1 MKIHGFNKLTLLDY
15 PEHLAAVLFLG
26 GCNFRCPFCHNSGLV
41 LAPEKEPVIS
51 KDEIFGV
58 LRKRKGILD
67 GVCITGGEPTLDP
80 ELPELLWEIKQIGYA
95 IKLDTNGTKPEL
107 VKHLIADG
115 LVDYVAM
122 DIKNCLEKYPMTTGV
137 SKPDL
142 QAICQMVEE
151 LKKEMIAY
159 EFRTTVVRELHER
172 EDFIQIGKWLK
183 GSRRY
188 FLQSYQESEQVI
200 RSGFHSYSEE
210 ESREFQKLLLEYIP
224 EVGLRG
230 V

>member
-51 KDEIFGV
+51 KEEIFQV

-80 ELPELLWEIKQIGYA
+80 ELPDLLWEIKQIGYA
-95 IKLDTNGTKPEL
+95 TKLDTNGTKPEL

-122 DIKNCLEKYPMTTGV
+122 DIKNSLGKYPMTTGV
-137 SKPDL
+137 SQPDL
-142 QAICQMVEE
+142 EAICQTVEE
-151 LKKEMIAY
+151 LKKGTIEY
-159 EFRTTVVRELHER
+159 EFRTTIVWELHER

-183 GSRRY
+183 GSRKY

-200 RSGFHSYSEE
+200 RPGFHSYSEE
-210 ESREFQKLLLEYIP
+210 ECREFQKLLLEYIP